1 MFSQSLSS
9 IEGIWVFPIIGLVL
23 FFTFFSAIIFLVI
36 KTDKS
41 YLDMLSSIPLKEKNE
56 VELNE
61 ESKNEK

>member
-9 IEGIWVFPIIGLVL
+9 IEGVWIFPIIGLVI
-23 FFTFFSAIIFLVI
+23 FFTFFSAIIYWVV
-36 KTDKS
+36 KEDKS
-41 YLDMLSSIPLKEKNE
+41 YMEILANIPLEEKNE